1 MAFWQTN
8 TGFQVWINNS
18 PFSTWFST
26 GFSASKPTNTAT
38 KNDTTTYN
46 PRYPG
51 FNEEDY
57 KKLEKMVADKGVT
70 WSKKTEIMDELYQI
84 YYPQVLNQHK
94 LDERQVEINKSV
106 YQNGE
111 ALLNGNKEVT
121 MGTKLTTLAQDAKKK
136 FNIPYDT
143 PDDVVLD
150 YMVKWIPNW
159 NQLLYD
165 YANGK
170 NNDIYY
176 EAWIKERQKETWW
189 QKAADFWVGVL
200 QSPWKRG

>member
-1 MAFWQTN
+1 
-8 TGFQVWINNS
+8 
-18 PFSTWFST
+18 
-26 GFSASKPTNTAT
+26 
-38 KNDTTTYN
+38 
-46 PRYPG
+46 
-51 FNEEDY
+51 
-57 KKLEKMVADKGVT
+57 
-70 WSKKTEIMDELYQI
+70 MDELYQI

-150 YMVKWIPNW
+150 YMV
-159 NQLLYD
+159 Q
-165 YANGK
+165 
-170 NNDIYY
+170 
-176 EAWIKERQKETWW
+176 
-189 QKAADFWVGVL
+189 
-200 QSPWKRG
+200 